1 MTPLLLQVL
10 PILNVA
16 LGLLLAFWTLTFL
29 LRIVLTWYPQID
41 LEQGLWRV
49 VAMPTEP
56 LLSLTRKVVA
66 PIGGVDVTPVIWV
79 GLISLVRELL
89 VGQQGVLSLVMMR
102 AQTLAWSGQH
112 VLLDKFGVHIAAD
125 EFRAIQHLEM
135 EINRGGNPGDGAFVQ
150 CPLHS
155 SECVLTVGSPND
167 HLADQRAGS
176 GPERRFV

>member
-89 VGQQGVLSLVMMR
+89 VGQQGVLSLVLMR
-102 AQTLAWSGQH
+102 AQTLA
-112 VLLDKFGVHIAAD
+112 
-125 EFRAIQHLEM
+125 
-135 EINRGGNPGDGAFVQ
+135 
-150 CPLHS
+150 
-155 SECVLTVGSPND
+155 
-167 HLADQRAGS
+167 
-176 GPERRFV
+176 

>member
-1 MTPLLLQVL
+1 MLLQVL

-41 LEQGLWRV
+41 LEKGLWRV
-49 VAMPTEP
+49 VAGPTEP

-89 VGQQGVLSLVMMR
+89 VGQQGVLSLVLMR
-102 AQTLAWSGQH
+102 AQTLA
-112 VLLDKFGVHIAAD
+112 
-125 EFRAIQHLEM
+125 
-135 EINRGGNPGDGAFVQ
+135 
-150 CPLHS
+150 
-155 SECVLTVGSPND
+155 
-167 HLADQRAGS
+167 
-176 GPERRFV
+176 